1 VKKLLPKHIIRRD
14 EYTVVDRVVGGV
26 RQPRGWTTPTTTQH
40 PSQSTTQHPS
50 QSTTQRPSRAT
61 TQAIRPANAGLRAM
75 PNKDHN
81 RSLCLVQERLLLCE
95 INYKKMDYET
105 VLIIIFFKYLPNYF
119 NFQICLVQ
127 KRICSFAK

>member
-1 VKKLLPKHIIRRD
+1 MVTVKKTPASTRIRRD

-26 RQPRGWTTPTTTQH
+26 RQPRGWTTPTTTQR
-40 PSQSTTQHPS
+40 PS

-61 TQAIRPANAGLRAM
+61 TQAIRPANASLRAM

-105 VLIIIFFKYLPNYF
+105 VLIIFIFKYLF
-119 NFQICLVQ
+119 
-127 KRICSFAK
+127 K